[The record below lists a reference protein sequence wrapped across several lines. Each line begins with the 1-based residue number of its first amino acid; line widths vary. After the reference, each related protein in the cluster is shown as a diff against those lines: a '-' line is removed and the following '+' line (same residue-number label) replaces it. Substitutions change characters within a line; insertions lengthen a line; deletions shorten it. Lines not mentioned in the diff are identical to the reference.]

1 MPIPINEFPAVP
13 AMSYID
19 ARQEIRSGDILLCS
33 GNALFSRLIKFA
45 TKSIWSHVGF
55 VLRVDAIDR
64 IMVMESVEDIGVR
77 TVPLSSYLYNYN
89 GSRKPYNGKMLI
101 ARHNA
106 FKPDYVH
113 DLSRGAVDLLGYPY
127 DNAEIAKITGRL
139 AGMALGFN
147 NQTRELKDNG
157 AYICSE
163 YAYYPQGTSPK
174 RLRLIRC
181 AFWLN
186 YWVIVANIVANM
198 AFYQFISFCH
208 KIGADC
214 LLF

>member
-1 MPIPINEFPAVP
+1 MGSNFSFFTAKIMPIPINEFPGVP
-13 AMSYID
+13 AMSYVD

-55 VLRVDAIDR
+55 VLRVDTIDR
-64 IMVMESVEDIGVR
+64 IMVMESVENIGVR

-89 GSRKPYNGKMLI
+89 GSRKPYNGKILI

-106 FKPDYVH
+106 FKPEYVH
-113 DLSRGAVDLLGYPY
+113 DLSRRAVDLLGYPY

-139 AGMALGFN
+139 AWSALGLN
-147 NQTRELKDNG
+147 TITRELKDNG

-163 YAYYPQGTSPK
+163 YAYY
-174 RLRLIRC
+174 
-181 AFWLN
+181 
-186 YWVIVANIVANM
+186 
-198 AFYQFISFCH
+198 
-208 KIGADC
+208 
-214 LLF
+214 LFKSVRVNTAHAGKGFVTPGDFAKTPEVNTVCVLS